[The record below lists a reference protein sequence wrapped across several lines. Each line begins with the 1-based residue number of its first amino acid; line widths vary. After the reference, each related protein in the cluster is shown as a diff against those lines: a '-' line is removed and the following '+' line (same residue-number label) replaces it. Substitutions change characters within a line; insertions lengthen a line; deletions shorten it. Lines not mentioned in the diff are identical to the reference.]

1 MNLDP
6 VQTHDP
12 IRRLPGSTFR
22 ARREELLARMTALG
36 GGVTIVRSN
45 PEQTRSNDTE
55 FLYRPDSDLWWLT
68 GFGEPDTVAVFTD
81 THPEHRFVLFVRPRD
96 PETAVWDGPRAGL
109 EGALAQYGA
118 EVAYPAADLPG
129 KLWELIANCDELHHS
144 LGLDGDMDQLVG
156 AALVRLR
163 RLEKKGKGAP
173 RAVVDLQTS
182 LHELRLHKGPEELE
196 RLRQAAAV
204 STAAHVAAMRTGRPG
219 ATEYEL
225 AALIEYTFKRAGST
239 GPGYQSI
246 VGAGASATILH
257 YIRNDQTIT
266 DDALVLVDAGGEM
279 DHYTADITRTW
290 PASGRFTPAQRQ
302 VYELV
307 LATQKSAIALARPG
321 ATIDQIH
328 DHCVAQLTA
337 GMVTLGLLA
346 GPAEERIK
354 DGTYKRFY
362 MHGTSHW
369 LGLDVHDVG
378 LYRQA
383 GTARP
388 LAPGMVITIEPG
400 LYIAPDAE
408 GVPAALR
415 GIGVRIE
422 DDIAIPAG
430 APEVPTAACP
440 KEIREPEA
448 ARRGA

>member
-1 MNLDP
+1 MFAP
-6 VQTHDP
+6 EVYA
-12 IRRLPGSTFR
+12 
-22 ARREELLARMTALG
+22 ARRQAFMDKLGPRAVAIVHSLPEATRNGDAHHAFRQHSDVLYLAGL
-36 GGVTIVRSN
+36 
-45 PEQTRSNDTE
+45 D
-55 FLYRPDSDLWWLT
+55 
-68 GFGEPDTVAVFTD
+68 EPDTTLILRPGADKDRVVM
-81 THPEHRFVLFVRPRD
+81 FVRPRD

-109 EGALAQYGA
+109 EGAVARHGA
-118 EVAYPAADLPG
+118 EVAHPAAELPG

-144 LGLDGDMDQLVG
+144 LGLDRDMDALVG

-182 LHELRLHKGPEELE
+182 LHELRLHKGPEELAL
-196 RLRQAAAV
+196 LRHAAAI
-204 STAAHVAAMRTGRPG
+204 TCAAHVAAMRAGRPG
-219 ATEYEL
+219 TTEYEL
-225 AALIEYTFKRAGST
+225 AALVDYTFKRAGST

-246 VGAGASATILH
+246 VGAGANATILH

-302 VYELV
+302 VYEIV

-378 LYRQA
+378 LYRQ
-383 GTARP
+383 GGVARP

-422 DDIAIPAG
+422 DDIAITATG
-430 APEVPTAACP
+430 NEVLTAACP
-440 KEIREPEA
+440 KEIAELESIC
-448 ARRGA
+448 GGT